1 MDKAP
6 DSDAYGEVRTIVHD
20 PKSRSLINV
29 PTAEWEEHRKRVE
42 TLALVLRDV
51 LLAMADVP
59 PFSMMVSAEQK
70 AMLKAL

>member
-6 DSDAYGEVRTIVHD
+6 LPVEIDGGTVHVIVVNPEEYETHVR
-20 PKSRSLINV
+20 
-29 PTAEWEEHRKRVE
+29 RVE

-51 LLAMADVP
+51 LLAMAAVP
-59 PFSMMVSAEQK
+59 PFSVMVSAEQK